1 MNLFFNKTYYYII
14 NRYLQLI
21 SFQNIE
27 NLYKY
32 MIDIY
37 GKFNCI
43 SFLLFTNSFII
54 NNYFIFADDKIDKSM
69 NINSLYR

>member
-1 MNLFFNKTYYYII
+1 M
-14 NRYLQLI
+14 
-21 SFQNIE
+21 E
-27 NLYKY
+27 NS
-32 MIDIY
+32 IDY
-37 GKFNCI
+37 I